1 MKTGPTIALGF
12 AVEEHSMTYGQQI
25 IRSTTS
31 TLRRFGG
38 RVWRNRIA
46 SICGLYLACVVVVAV
61 CAGWLMPYD
70 PDVTN
75 LASRLTPPFT
85 VGADGAHHV
94 LGTDALGRDLLS
106 RLIYGSRISMLV
118 GFAAVAISGT
128 IGVTCGLIAGY
139 YGRWLDQLV
148 MRLADVQLSFPF
160 LLLAIAVVAVLG
172 PNVRNVIIILGVG
185 GWVLYARVVRGEVFS
200 TREKEFIQAARVVG
214 VSDVNVLLRHV
225 LPNVGNSIIVLATL
239 SMGQVIIAE
248 AGLSFLGLGAQPPTA
263 TWGTML
269 SDGRPQLLL
278 GIWWPAA
285 FPGAAIA
292 SVVLAINL
300 LGDWLRDYLDPR
312 MRV

>member
-1 MKTGPTIALGF
+1 MA
-12 AVEEHSMTYGQQI
+12 
-25 IRSTTS
+25 TS
-31 TLRRFGG
+31 C
-38 RVWRNRIA
+38 A
-46 SICGLYLACVVVVAV
+46 LYLGLVVLVAL
-61 CAGWLMPYD
+61 AAPWLMPFD

-75 LASRLTPPFT
+75 LGARLTPPLA
-85 VGADGAHHV
+85 VAADGSYHL
-94 LGTDALGRDLLS
+94 LGADALGRDLLS

-118 GFAAVAISGT
+118 GFSAVAISGT
-128 IGVTCGLIAGY
+128 LGVLCGLIAGY

-185 GWVLYARVVRGEVFS
+185 GWVLYARVVRGEVFAI
-200 TREKEFIQAARVVG
+200 REKEFIQAAHIIG
-214 VSDVNVLLRHV
+214 VPDANMLARHV
-225 LPNVGNSIIVLATL
+225 LPNIANSIIVLATL

-269 SDGRPQLLL
+269 ADGRPQLLL
-278 GIWWPAA
+278 GIWWPAV

-292 SVVLAINL
+292 SVVMAINL
-300 LGDWLRDYLDPR
+300 LGDWLRDYLDPHLR
-312 MRV
+312 I